1 MYLLWPYL
9 ASCDHTWPCL
19 MSLGSIRVTSTLG
32 TILSSRFGPP
42 VSAVTNRS
50 QQAARADLTSQS
62 CPQHARA
69 AACTG
74 IWPLERAGRPG
85 SSSARPPK
93 SPVRAGPA
101 GAAGRRGHGGRPS
114 QILTACGRGRGDCM
128 QPRPEIRAETPRTP
142 LRTGSSRRMLE
153 TNRVCRRAYSSQST
167 SIAGQLVAET
177 IRRLR
182 GEAAKREV

>member
-9 ASCDHTWPCL
+9 ASCDHTLPCQ

-62 CPQHARA
+62 CSQHATSRA

-74 IWPLERAGRPG
+74 IWMLEHAGRADRQIVLYLSNG
-85 SSSARPPK
+85 TLY
-93 SPVRAGPA
+93 VRLII
-101 GAAGRRGHGGRPS
+101 HFT
-114 QILTACGRGRGDCM
+114 LD
-128 QPRPEIRAETPRTP
+128 
-142 LRTGSSRRMLE
+142 
-153 TNRVCRRAYSSQST
+153 
-167 SIAGQLVAET
+167 
-177 IRRLR
+177 
-182 GEAAKREV
+182 

>member
-74 IWPLERAGRPG
+74 IWPPERAGRAG
-85 SSSARPPK
+85 SGSARPPK
-93 SPVRAGPA
+93 SPARS
-101 GAAGRRGHGGRPS
+101 AGRRGRPR
-114 QILTACGRGRGDCM
+114 RGHRRPAWSDSDWLR
-128 QPRPEIRAETPRTP
+128 PRP
-142 LRTGSSRRMLE
+142 
-153 TNRVCRRAYSSQST
+153 
-167 SIAGQLVAET
+167 
-177 IRRLR
+177 RRLH
-182 GEAAKREV
+182 AAVARNQGRNTAHATTHWIF

>member
-50 QQAARADLTSQS
+50 QQAARVGLTSQS
-62 CPQHARA
+62 RPPCARA
-69 AACTG
+69 AACNR
-74 IWPLERAGRPG
+74 IWPPERAGRAG
-85 SSSARPPK
+85 LGSARAPK

-101 GAAGRRGHGGRPS
+101 GAAGRRGHWRPAWS
-114 QILTACGRGRGDCM
+114 DSDW
-128 QPRPEIRAETPRTP
+128 PRPRP
-142 LRTGSSRRMLE
+142 
-153 TNRVCRRAYSSQST
+153 
-167 SIAGQLVAET
+167 
-177 IRRLR
+177 RRLH
-182 GEAAKREV
+182 AAAARNQGRNTARATTH

>member
-101 GAAGRRGHGGRPS
+101 GAAGRRGHRRPAWS
-114 QILTACGRGRGDCM
+114 DSDW
-128 QPRPEIRAETPRTP
+128 PRPRP
-142 LRTGSSRRMLE
+142 
-153 TNRVCRRAYSSQST
+153 
-167 SIAGQLVAET
+167 
-177 IRRLR
+177 RRLH
-182 GEAAKREV
+182 AAAARNQGRNTAHATTHWIF